1 MQALAKTVKRLVF
14 AATLGCVF
22 VLGALAQQDPPS
34 RVARLNYVSGNV
46 SMEPAGVDDWAPAE
60 INHPFTVGDY
70 VYTDAGARTELH
82 LDVAAIRLGPQTIAV
97 F

>member
-1 MQALAKTVKRLVF
+1 
-14 AATLGCVF
+14 
-22 VLGALAQQDPPS
+22 
-34 RVARLNYVSGNV
+34 VARLNYVSGNV